1 MASVRKRNWTTKQGE
16 KKTGWFVDYYD
27 QHHKRQRKLFTRK
40 KNADAFALTAQL
52 EVRDG
57 THVAE
62 PDSVTVAAAGNLWI
76 TTGEAAELERTTVEQ
91 YRQHLDLHIVPFI
104 GKVKLAKLNVPFV
117 RDFADKLRAYGR
129 SPTMVKYVIRSLGSL
144 LADAQERGLI
154 IRNPVH
160 ELRSRRR
167 HKRGSE
173 HHERR
178 GSKLKIGVDIPT
190 PDEIKR
196 ILQVVTGRD
205 RVFLLTDIFT
215 GLRASEMRGLPWKG
229 GIDFKKGEL
238 HVIQRADRFGQIGKP
253 KTEAAERTIPLPSP
267 VVSAL
272 REWKL
277 ACPKG
282 LLDLVFPDGNG
293 NVEYLVNIVQR
304 IFWPAQIAAGVTSKT
319 VNDKGAPAIGPKY
332 TGLHSL
338 RHFYASWCIN
348 RKVDGG
354 LELPPKVV
362 QQRMGHSS
370 IVVTMD
376 TYGHLFPRAD
386 DSAELTEAASFLL
399 S

>member
-1 MASVRKRNWTTKQGE
+1 M
-16 KKTGWFVDYYD
+16 
-27 QHHKRQRKLFTRK
+27 
-40 KNADAFALTAQL
+40 
-52 EVRDG
+52 
-57 THVAE
+57 
-62 PDSVTVAAAGNLWI
+62 
-76 TTGEAAELERTTVEQ
+76 
-91 YRQHLDLHIVPFI
+91 PFI

-117 RDFADKLRAYGR
+117 RDFADKLRSDGR

-167 HKRGSE
+167 HKHASE
-173 HHERR
+173 HHDRR
-178 GSKLKIGVDIPT
+178 GSKLKIGIDIPT
-190 PDEIKR
+190 PDEIKC
-196 ILQVVTGRD
+196 ILQVVTARD

-293 NVEYLVNIVQR
+293 NVEYLVYIVQC
-304 IFWPAQIAAGVTSKT
+304 IFWPAQIAAGVTGKT
-319 VNDKGAPAIGPKY
+319 VNDKGEPAIGPKY